1 MDWTDCD
8 VIETVPGKMGGRP
21 VIQGTRIEPDT
32 LVTDF
37 ELGSSIEEIHE
48 NFPTV
53 PIATIRKVIAF
64 AQQHQPVS

>member
-8 VIETVPGKMGGRP
+8 VIETVPGKVGGRP
-21 VIQGTRIEPDT
+21 AIQGTRIEPDT

-37 ELGSSIEEIHE
+37 ELGSSIEELKE

-53 PIATIRKVIAF
+53 PIATIQKVVAF
-64 AQQHQPVS
+64 AQQHQPVP